1 MADYYYIVVDYK
13 TYKDETKPYMTL
25 RNIKTGEET
34 KTRIKQSKIYKQQPF
49 GEFSILKIEGFT
61 MDFKKKLINGQW
73 TSTDEQE
80 PILEEYEVI
89 KKQ

>member
-1 MADYYYIVVDYK
+1 
-13 TYKDETKPYMTL
+13 
-25 RNIKTGEET
+25 
-34 KTRIKQSKIYKQQPF
+34 
-49 GEFSILKIEGFT
+49 